1 MYTLSSFLLF
11 ILDLAKGRV
20 DWVARER
27 EAMKRNPV
35 STAPDGVRTY
45 REKHGFYL
53 ERPDGYFARC
63 YAPSSPSQPWLYC
76 SVKEK
81 LTEGLTLSY
90 DFRTTETLFLA
101 RSPIIAANARAIFDS
116 LKH

>member
-1 MYTLSSFLLF
+1 MYTLSSFPLF

-20 DWVARER
+20 DWVAKER

-63 YAPSSPSQPWLYC
+63 YAPS
-76 SVKEK
+76 
-81 LTEGLTLSY
+81 
-90 DFRTTETLFLA
+90 
-101 RSPIIAANARAIFDS
+101 
-116 LKH
+116 